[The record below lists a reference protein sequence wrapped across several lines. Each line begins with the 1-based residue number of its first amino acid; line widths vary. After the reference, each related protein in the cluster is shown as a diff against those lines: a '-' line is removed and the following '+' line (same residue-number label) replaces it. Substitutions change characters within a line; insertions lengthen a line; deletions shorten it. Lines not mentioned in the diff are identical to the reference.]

1 MSAFYPLVVGHEI
14 VGEVVRAGPMVEG
27 GLKVGDIVGIGAQSD
42 SCLKCARC
50 RERESPPH
58 SPTTSLPVRPNT
70 SG

>member
-1 MSAFYPLVVGHEI
+1 MASAGWFDMSAFYPLVVGHEI

-27 GLKVGDIVGIGAQSD
+27 GLKVGDIVGI
-42 SCLKCARC
+42 ARC